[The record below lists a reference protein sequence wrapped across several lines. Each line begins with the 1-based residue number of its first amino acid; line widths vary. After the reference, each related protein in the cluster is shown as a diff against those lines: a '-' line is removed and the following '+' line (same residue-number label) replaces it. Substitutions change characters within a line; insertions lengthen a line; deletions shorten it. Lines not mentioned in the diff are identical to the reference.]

1 MDYLNQST
9 TIIVESDIK
18 NSHEI
23 HEDLVGYSKKYSH
36 IQRKLFNFLKNEKDP
51 SEFKNQFQRDY
62 IETFDIQARV
72 FKSIWIDSIGRVQA
86 IKSNLINY
94 KNNTQLKIDELED
107 IVKSLNSKKPK
118 DYKFKIYNIKNKIN
132 KLNLRLKNR

>member
-18 NSHEI
+18 NSQEI
-23 HEDLVGYSKKYSH
+23 HEDLVNYSKKYSH

-51 SEFKNQFQRDY
+51 SEFKNQFQREY

-72 FKSIWIDSIGRVQA
+72 FKSIWIDSIGRIQSL
-86 IKSNLINY
+86 KSNLINY

-107 IVKSLNSKKPK
+107 TVKYLESKKPK
-118 DYKFKIYNIKNKIN
+118 DYKFKIYSIKNKNN